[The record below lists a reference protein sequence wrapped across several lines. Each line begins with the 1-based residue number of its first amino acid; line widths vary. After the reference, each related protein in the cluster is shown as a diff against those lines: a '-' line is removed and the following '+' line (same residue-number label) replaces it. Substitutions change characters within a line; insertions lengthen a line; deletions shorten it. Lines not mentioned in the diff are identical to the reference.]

1 MKRNQNKNKHQES
14 NNLYNL
20 FFSQIEPFE
29 NSEISKLED
38 DYKYFIVDPATRLQD
53 MALENKMETITTEI
67 NSFTNTLNNEL
78 ENINKQIKDNDDYF
92 QDDLEM
98 KLNNL
103 KSNNVVL
110 EQTFQQNLIN
120 SHAAKTSYQNER
132 SMYRKNLVQSF
143 VYGTTLVYMGIL
155 MYRAFK

>member
-1 MKRNQNKNKHQES
+1 MNRNQNKHQES
-14 NNLYNL
+14 NNLSSL

-29 NSEISKLED
+29 NSEMSKLED

-53 MALENKMETITTEI
+53 MALENKMESITNEI
-67 NSFTNTLNNEL
+67 NNFKNTLNNEL
-78 ENINKQIKDNDDYF
+78 ENINEQIKNNDEYF

-103 KSNNVVL
+103 RSTNSNL